1 MKTLSSRLVK
11 ISGPVLLLAACLAT
25 SSCIIVA
32 PRHPRHDRHD
42 DRHDRGWAT
51 SRSFNQE
58 VRP

>member
-1 MKTLSSRLVK
+1 MKTLNSRLAK
-11 ISGPVLLLAACLAT
+11 IFGPALLLVACLVL

-42 DRHDRGWAT
+42 HRWEAP
-51 SRSFNQE
+51 RSFSQE